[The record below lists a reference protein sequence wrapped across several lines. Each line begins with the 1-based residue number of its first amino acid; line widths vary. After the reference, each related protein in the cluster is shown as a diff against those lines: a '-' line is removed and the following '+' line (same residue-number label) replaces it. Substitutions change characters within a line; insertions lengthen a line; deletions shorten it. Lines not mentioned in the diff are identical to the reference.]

1 MLVTDPHTLLP
12 LERVEPAAA
21 IVERIIERIEP
32 LLNRVVRLLDILLGG
47 ELDRI
52 VLELLDPTGE
62 EEGAESVDVAT
73 ERLTTERR
81 RRRQHGLQH
90 TCSHTQ
96 ICHSCSSGTDR
107 SGRHP

>member
-21 IVERIIERIEP
+21 IVERIIERVEP

-73 ERLTTERR
+73 VRYTAVATGATAAAATRFAAHL
-81 RRRQHGLQH
+81 
-90 TCSHTQ
+90 
-96 ICHSCSSGTDR
+96 
-107 SGRHP
+107 

>member
-81 RRRQHGLQH
+81 RRRQHGSQH